1 MTGPYTSG
9 QCRVNKQG
17 KRSCGIEKKKWV
29 TSTVEAV
36 TAVTVIAATVIVA
49 TVIAVIVAT
58 VPTVVNV
65 IYVTVAI
72 VVKTVNVWDSTVAVE
87 TDQAAIVVNVTNVAL
102 TRVGEMS
109 IIISR
114 LIGGFVSSAT
124 PVTDVV
130 IDADDENPRMCT
142 L

>member
-1 MTGPYTSG
+1 MTGPYTSS
-9 QCRVNKQG
+9 QCRVNKHG

-36 TAVTVIAATVIVA
+36 TAVTVIAATVIA
-49 TVIAVIVAT
+49 VIVVIVAT